1 MLQFK
6 VRSQRQQS
14 PSLTDTCDNSTAWCR
29 LCTSRGDMHRA
40 VGRRAWQSE
49 GSKIGAKNSSSLQP
63 YLKFVHHK
71 VGNVSFVESMQQREL
86 DTEAKKQN

>member
-1 MLQFK
+1 
-6 VRSQRQQS
+6 
-14 PSLTDTCDNSTAWCR
+14 
-29 LCTSRGDMHRA
+29 MHRA
-40 VGRRAWQSE
+40 VGRRAWRSE
-49 GSKIGAKNSSSLQP
+49 ESKIGAKNSSSLQP